1 VHINSFTDFKFL
13 IICSQF
19 IERTVGENESWS

>member
-1 VHINSFTDFKFL
+1 VHINSFTDLEFL

-19 IERTVGENESWS
+19 IERTVGESESE